1 MSTGQAYHDR
11 YFKRV
16 CLRSAASKEGRVNV
30 AAVVHVISVI
40 KSIAKPHLSW
50 CFITCPIERGKF
62 HCARESNTGFFIII
76 KDTCNNMDFL
86 EKHTLLYLE
95 EMLWLCPG

>member
-1 MSTGQAYHDR
+1 MNAMSTGQAYHDR

-40 KSIAKPHLSW
+40 KSIAKPHLS
-50 CFITCPIERGKF
+50 
-62 HCARESNTGFFIII
+62 
-76 KDTCNNMDFL
+76 
-86 EKHTLLYLE
+86 
-95 EMLWLCPG
+95 